1 MNALYYSALL
11 LLVGTGC
18 TRQPMLSASSP
29 FNVTSR
35 LNDSTWYGTGELLRI
50 KEPTQQLEDVR
61 QLNLLVFTDIDYPG
75 MGYGANPNTTT
86 GCVNSDC
93 TRTQILAL
101 YNIPLKKGRTTID
114 KLNRCNKQKNEPAN
128 LSYVGNS
135 GGLQKRYIDKGGKPS
150 WVRVTRIDKA
160 TGMVE
165 GRFAITLTEDMGVY
179 SRLENG
185 LPETARFSRG
195 LFRIKIKDIVLK

>member
-1 MNALYYSALL
+1 MNALGYCTLF
-11 LLVGTGC
+11 LLVGAGC

-35 LNDSTWYGTGELLRI
+35 LNDSIWYGTGELLRI
-50 KEPTQQLEDVR
+50 KEPTQQLDDVR

-75 MGYGANPNTTT
+75 KGDGPNPTTTT
-86 GCVNSDC
+86 GCVTGDC
-93 TRTQILAL
+93 TRTQVLAL
-101 YNIPLKKGRTTID
+101 YNIPQKKGRTTIAR
-114 KLNRCNKQKNEPAN
+114 LNRHNTQKNELAN

-150 WVRVTRIDKA
+150 WVRLTRIDKA

-165 GRFAITLTEDMGVY
+165 GRFVITFHEDMSVY
-179 SRLENG
+179 NRLENG
-185 LPETARFSRG
+185 MPETARFNSG
-195 LFRIKIKDIVLK
+195 LFRIKIKDVVLK